1 MGQIQSFA
9 ELLSLLIRRRWLII
23 AITLIGTLVAV
34 AYAKSRPDTYE
45 TAAVIQVELP
55 TVVQS
60 GDGTPAPAS
69 GAAQMLQSIEQ
80 RLTTREN
87 LAAVIAR
94 HGLYKDLPGLSDD
107 KKIDLLRAS
116 VSFQG
121 IDSAAGQ
128 AYGQPRSLSA
138 ILVYARLGDPELAAR
153 VANDFA
159 QGILDQS
166 SSDQKS
172 RADENVDFFKEEEAR
187 VWAQLSQLEA
197 EIAAYKN
204 AHADTLPTLHDAL
217 RDELVNLDAD
227 LRRSGQ
233 DRVALQGQAETIRA
247 KGTLRETDR
256 RELDDITAR
265 LTVLDAQLATTEAR
279 RAEVQ
284 TAIAATPEVERVLSG
299 YERQLTQLQD
309 QYQVITRR
317 MAEAQTEQLLAE
329 RRQAE
334 RFTLLERAVTPEYA
348 MGGGG
353 KKIALAGA
361 VGSLM
366 AGLALAFLLDLLHP
380 VVRTAAQ
387 MERQLDLR
395 PVVSIPEV
403 RPATRTEAHRRLG
416 RGIVKLL
423 DDPTKPLLGLPRYA
437 VVATAATLVLV
448 AAAAAIA

>member
-9 ELLSLLIRRRWLII
+9 ELMNFLFRRRALILV
-23 AITLIGTLVAV
+23 ITLLGTMAAV
-34 AYAKSRPDTYE
+34 VYAKSRPDTYE
-45 TAAVIQVELP
+45 TAAVIQVEVP
-55 TVVQS
+55 TVTS
-60 GDGTPAPAS
+60 NADGTPAPAS
-69 GAAQMLQSIEQ
+69 GAAQLLQSIEQ

-94 HGLYKDLPGLSDD
+94 HGLFTDLPGLSAD

-121 IDSAAGQ
+121 VDNAAGQ
-128 AYGQPRSLSA
+128 TFGQPRSLSA

-166 SSDQKS
+166 ANDQRS
-172 RADENVDFFKEEEAR
+172 RAGQTVAFFQEEEAR
-187 VWAQLSQLEA
+187 IWTQLSQLEA
-197 EIAAYKN
+197 EIADYKN
-204 AHADTLPTLHDAL
+204 AHANALPTLHDAQ
-217 RDELVNLDAD
+217 RDELISLDAD
-227 LRRSGQ
+227 LRRTAQ
-233 DRVALQGQAETIRA
+233 DRVALEGQIASIRA
-247 KGTLRETDR
+247 KDSLRETDR
-256 RELDDITAR
+256 RELEDITAR
-265 LTVLDAQLATTEAR
+265 LTVLVAQITATQDR
-279 RAEVQ
+279 RTEVQ
-284 TAIAATPEVERVLSG
+284 TALAATPEVERVLSG

-309 QYQVITRR
+309 QYQVVTRR

-329 RRQAE
+329 RQQAE
-334 RFTLLERAVTPEYA
+334 RFTLLERAITPQYA
-348 MGGGG
+348 LGGGA

-361 VGSLM
+361 FGSLLV
-366 AGLALAFLLDLLHP
+366 GLGLAFLLDLLHP

-395 PVVSIPEV
+395 PVVSIPEI
-403 RPATRTEAHRRLG
+403 RPATQTAAHRRLG

-437 VVATAATLVLV
+437 VLASAATVVLV
-448 AAAAAIA
+448 AAAAALA